1 MKRATNANHEMQPN
15 KFVVSLALS
24 TLPLSAETMEK
35 LINQY
40 SVQGEL
46 YFGDTEPARVNYQID
61 EFQEFVPVDG
71 FRKIDRPLVLRC
83 LGFGRDRVF
92 GIAFVNSPPLFVDL
106 SKIQIDGRS
115 RKRGVKKK
123 APPRPEAEISFSRS
137 SPLCF
142 VTSEDVRLV
151 VHSRKL
157 SLLLVARIEC
167 ARRGKQDDVN
177 HGSI

>member
-92 GIAFVNSPPLFVDL
+92 GIAFVNSPPLLVDL
-106 SKIQIDGRS
+106 SKIQIDGRVADVTKRQRARAKRYSDDYEIIS
-115 RKRGVKKK
+115 R
-123 APPRPEAEISFSRS
+123 
-137 SPLCF
+137 
-142 VTSEDVRLV
+142 
-151 VHSRKL
+151 
-157 SLLLVARIEC
+157 
-167 ARRGKQDDVN
+167 
-177 HGSI
+177 